1 MMTYGL
7 VFIARSAM
15 FFPRMMSEFRLRNH
29 WKFAVVRKL
38 AFRHKRTGRQ
48 WRSLD
53 FGHQMRPFLSFCYT
67 IKTFIYWNNL
77 LRIYAYFLR
86 YQASRAR
93 VFSVSK
99 NVLSYVDALC
109 AIIFVWFVSLFDFL
123 KGQASLGAERFV
135 ADESLYI
142 NALVRKSERSE

>member
-1 MMTYGL
+1 MVIKQSLMMTYGL
-7 VFIARSAM
+7 VFIVRSAI

-29 WKFAVVRKL
+29 WRHGRSAKARFQAQTNGAPMKVVRL
-38 AFRHKRTGRQ
+38 WTSEE
-48 WRSLD
+48 SL
-53 FGHQMRPFLSFCYT
+53 LIFCYT
-67 IKTFIYWNNL
+67 TKTFIYWNNL

-109 AIIFVWFVSLFDFL
+109 AIIFVWFVSLFDF
-123 KGQASLGAERFV
+123 FV

-142 NALVRKSERSE
+142 NAFVRKSERSE